1 MSAAPGHFKP
11 SSHRSAQHEGAPVS
25 GRWVIVCGPS
35 GAGKD
40 SVIGW
45 AATHLLDRPDIVFAR
60 RMVTRLPRPGSDH
73 DAVTP
78 KQFSSLTASG
88 GMAWHWDAHGFRYG
102 IEARYG
108 AEVQSG
114 RVVVVNGS
122 REHALAVAAQP
133 LVRVVQIL
141 ADPEQLALRLT
152 QRGREAP
159 HDINRRVARNA
170 LFSDL
175 RADHTIVNQGT
186 LANAGR
192 QLADYLVGGAAAG
205 SLTEARKWNHNGCKL
220 DGVPDVHNPDV
231 KEYP

>member
-1 MSAAPGHFKP
+1 M
-11 SSHRSAQHEGAPVS
+11 S
-25 GRWVIVCGPS
+25 GRWVFVCGPS

-45 AATHLLDRPDIVFAR
+45 AATHLSDRPDIVFAR

-78 KQFSSLTASG
+78 RQFDCLAATG
-88 GMAWHWDAHGFRYG
+88 GMSWHWDAHGFRYG

-108 AEVQSG
+108 ADVRAG

-133 LVRVVQIL
+133 QVRVVQIL
-141 ADPEQLALRLT
+141 ADPEQVASRLA

-159 HDINRRVARNA
+159 HDIATRLARNE

-175 RADHTIVNQGT
+175 RAHRTILNQGE
-186 LANAGR
+186 LSHAGR
-192 QLADYLVGGAAAG
+192 ELADYLATRAMASAA
-205 SLTEARKWNHNGCKL
+205 H
-220 DGVPDVHNPDV
+220 
-231 KEYP
+231 

>member
-1 MSAAPGHFKP
+1 MS
-11 SSHRSAQHEGAPVS
+11 GA
-25 GRWVIVCGPS
+25 WVFVCGPS

-45 AATHLLDRPDIVFAR
+45 AATHLMDRPNIVFAR
-60 RMVTRLPRPGSDH
+60 RMVTRMPRSGSDH

-78 KQFSSLTASG
+78 KQFGSLAEAG

-133 LVRVVQIL
+133 QVRVVQIL

-152 QRGREAP
+152 QRGRETP
-159 HDINRRVARNA
+159 HDVANRLARNE

-175 RADHTIVNQGT
+175 RAHRTILNQGE
-186 LANAGR
+186 
-192 QLADYLVGGAAAG
+192 LADAGLELVDFLVKSAA
-205 SLTEARKWNHNGCKL
+205 SSPLR
-220 DGVPDVHNPDV
+220 
-231 KEYP
+231 

>member
-1 MSAAPGHFKP
+1 MK
-11 SSHRSAQHEGAPVS
+11 
-25 GRWVIVCGPS
+25 GRWVFVCGPS

-45 AATHLLDRPDIVFAR
+45 AAAQLSGRADIVFAR

-78 KQFSSLTASG
+78 KQFSNLTASG

-102 IEARYG
+102 IEARYR
-108 AEVQSG
+108 ADVQSG

-122 REHALAVAAQP
+122 REHALAVATQP
-133 LVRVVQIL
+133 QVRVVQIV
-141 ADPEQLALRLT
+141 ADSAQLAARLA

-159 HDINRRVARNA
+159 HEVSRRLVRNA

-175 RADHTIVNQGT
+175 RADHTILNQGA
-186 LANAGR
+186 LAVAGH
-192 QLADYLVGGAAAG
+192 QLVDYLVAGGG
-205 SLTEARKWNHNGCKL
+205 SSIAR
-220 DGVPDVHNPDV
+220 
-231 KEYP
+231 

>member
-1 MSAAPGHFKP
+1 MKG
-11 SSHRSAQHEGAPVS
+11 Q
-25 GRWVIVCGPS
+25 WVFVCGPS

-45 AATHLLDRPDIVFAR
+45 AATHLVDRADIVFAR
-60 RMVTRLPRPGSDH
+60 RMVTRLPWPGSDH
-73 DAVTP
+73 EAVTP
-78 KQFSSLTASG
+78 KQFGSLAEAG

-102 IEARYG
+102 IEARYR

-133 LVRVVQIL
+133 QIKVVQIL
-141 ADPEQLALRLT
+141 ADPDQVASRLA

-159 HDINRRVARNA
+159 HDISRRLARNA

-175 RADHTIVNQGT
+175 RADHTILNQGA

-192 QLADYLVGGAAAG
+192 QLVDYLVGGAAA
-205 SLTEARKWNHNGCKL
+205 
-220 DGVPDVHNPDV
+220 D
-231 KEYP
+231 

>member
-1 MSAAPGHFKP
+1 MK
-11 SSHRSAQHEGAPVS
+11 
-25 GRWVIVCGPS
+25 GRWVFVCGPS

-45 AATHLLDRPDIVFAR
+45 AAAHLSNRPDIVFAR

-78 KQFSSLTASG
+78 GQFDNLAAAG

-102 IEARYG
+102 IEARYR

-122 REHALAVAAQP
+122 REHALAMAAQP
-133 LVRVVQIL
+133 LVQVVQIV
-141 ADPEQLALRLT
+141 ADNAQLAARLAH
-152 QRGREAP
+152 RGREAGP
-159 HDINRRVARNA
+159 EVAMRLARNE

-175 RADHTIVNQGT
+175 RAHRTILNQGE
-186 LANAGR
+186 LADAGR
-192 QLADYLVGGAAAG
+192 ELADFLAAG
-205 SLTEARKWNHNGCKL
+205 A
-220 DGVPDVHNPDV
+220 VV
-231 KEYP
+231 